1 MACRRTSRITGHP
14 KLRESAVFGGT
25 ADPAL
30 AAEICADPGVRCA
43 ASQASSAAAWPGCP
57 VAAPDSAHPS
67 TMSPDELGQRRE
79 DAEGQP
85 AARGG
90 GVQRLVPGPEPGAA
104 AAQPG
109 HDGDQVL
116 PGPGQP
122 VPARDDEGVAGAEVV
137 RARGEPG
144 TAGGLARLLAGED
157 PDAAGLDQGAGRR
170 SKLAGSGASGSSSPA
185 TARPA
190 GQHHPATG
198 RKTAVP
204 QLSDTPASQHLFQA
218 LATS

>member
-1 MACRRTSRITGHP
+1 M
-14 KLRESAVFGGT
+14 REIAVFGT
-25 ADPAL
+25 AHPVLPAGL
-30 AAEICADPGVRCA
+30 RAGPGVRCA
-43 ASQASSAAAWPGCP
+43 ATQASSAAAWPGCP

-116 PGPGQP
+116 QGPGQQ
-122 VPARDDEGVAGAEVV
+122 VQARDDEGAAGAEAL
-137 RARGEPG
+137 RAG
-144 TAGGLARLLAGED
+144 TELPEAAAALLGRRCWFHQPFGALRRLLLNGALGWEAPHCRQAPCPRDVCGGSRVLIAADGAAYCLLGTGPVTGE
-157 PDAAGLDQGAGRR
+157 
-170 SKLAGSGASGSSSPA
+170 
-185 TARPA
+185 
-190 GQHHPATG
+190 GQDLG
-198 RKTAVP
+198 
-204 QLSDTPASQHLFQA
+204 
-218 LATS
+218 